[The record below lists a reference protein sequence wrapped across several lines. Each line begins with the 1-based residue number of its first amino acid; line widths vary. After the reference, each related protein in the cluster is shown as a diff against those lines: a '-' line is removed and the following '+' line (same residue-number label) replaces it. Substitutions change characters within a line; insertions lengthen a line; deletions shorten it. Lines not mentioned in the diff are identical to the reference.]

1 MLKQE
6 YSKNED
12 LNGKPERINMAE
24 LARAEKLYKSLWHHV
39 RPIYENLAGRD
50 RDRERILLEM
60 ARTRPEI
67 DFFLRLEKR
76 LFPWLHYARQTSFS
90 LMRSYKG
97 RGLVFCA
104 GNNQFEFV
112 VTSIQAIRN
121 RLKSTLPIQVFHM
134 GDYDLSPERQT
145 YLRSLAKD
153 IEIVDVTQILDNDYM
168 KLGGWAI
175 KPFAMLASS
184 FEEVMFVDADAYF
197 LQVRSVLFLG
207 DRLSYRYPC
216 AVGLTFWYILT
227 LLFLV
232 GSGHAL

>member
-39 RPIYENLAGRD
+39 RPIYENLSGRD

-76 LFPWLHYARQTSFS
+76 LFPWLHFARQTSFS

-145 YLRSLAKD
+145 YLRKLAKD
-153 IEIVDVTQILDNDYM
+153 IEVVDVTQILDNDYM

-197 LQVRSVLFLG
+197 LQVRYMLSDPRLYLLYSYPLFL
-207 DRLSYRYPC
+207 D
-216 AVGLTFWYILT
+216 
-227 LLFLV
+227 
-232 GSGHAL
+232 